1 GGATSLSSRRLR
13 GGAGGGKGGGGGPG
27 LAAGGKRGPG
37 PEGNETS
44 RTQHSCRLWRPRSAE
59 QGGCARN
66 GVPAGPDT
74 RSFPAP
80 WPFKVRRAHLL
91 GRGGQLGTAHGRG
104 GSSGVSSLPGA
115 LRRGAGGPRGGGSG
129 SNPAQTRQP
138 RPDLACSP
146 TPPPPP
152 GPCTP

>member
-80 WPFKVRRAHLL
+80 WPFKVRRAHLPW
-91 GRGGQLGTAHGRG
+91 RRRGQLGTAHGRG
-104 GSSGVSSLPGA
+104 GASGGFSF
-115 LRRGAGGPRGGGSG
+115 AGRCGGGGGVACAALFTPS
-129 SNPAQTRQP
+129 PA
-138 RPDLACSP
+138 LF
-146 TPPPPP
+146 
-152 GPCTP
+152 G